1 MIFEPLASSCV
12 TSRIV
17 KDAAR
22 RERWGHS
29 ASEQNGRVIPFP
41 EAGGSGLDDAAIVRI
56 LLAGD
61 PRAARVVWNRLA
73 PMVRGMLLRSF
84 GPEHDID
91 DLIQEVFLTLFKR
104 VATLREPQAL
114 RAFVIAITA
123 HTIRREVRRKIATR
137 WLQLGTTHG
146 AVARDADLDSRE
158 ALVRLYRILDRLGA
172 EERTAF
178 SLRFFEG
185 LEIVQVARA
194 LGISAATTK
203 RRIGHAWTRIVTHAK
218 RDAALVEYLSSY
230 SPEGAP

>member
-1 MIFEPLASSCV
+1 MKEI
-12 TSRIV
+12 
-17 KDAAR
+17 AR
-22 RERWGHS
+22 RERRGQP
-29 ASEQNGRVIPFP
+29 AFEPGGRVIPFP
-41 EAGGSGLDDAAIVRI
+41 EAGAVELDDAAIVRI
-56 LLAGD
+56 LVAGD
-61 PRAARVVWNRLA
+61 ARAPRIVWSRLA

-123 HTIRREVRRKIATR
+123 HTIRREVRRKIASR
-137 WLQLGTTHG
+137 WLQLGTTHS
-146 AVARDADLDSRE
+146 AIAPDADLDSRE

-185 LEIVQVARA
+185 LEIADIAQA
-194 LGISAATTK
+194 LAISVATTK
-203 RRIGHAWTRIVTHAK
+203 RRIAHAWTRIVTHAQ
-218 RDAALVEYLSSY
+218 RDGALVEYLATCA
-230 SPEGAP
+230 PEGGP